1 MEPSAQAND
10 LIPVAAFT
18 AAASLLIAAL
28 TFSHLLL
35 PLLAVLAIANVVAFM
50 AMGFGRLINGRARRR

>member
-1 MEPSAQAND
+1 MEPSARAND
-10 LIPVAAFT
+10 LIPVAAFG

-35 PLLAVLAIANVVAFM
+35 PLLAVVAIANVVAFITV
-50 AMGFGRLINGRARRR
+50 GLSRLVHGRPRE